1 MTREYS
7 VMIEENLYL
16 VTVSDDREVVLK
28 AREAGKICVGIW
40 EKNGCEDLDISA
52 ATYLVE
58 SIESLTQ
65 EYLEQIVKRN
75 LGLPWI
81 IAETKRLII
90 REFQIG
96 DEWQIPKEAEDTEAD
111 NLFRSSELLKS
122 YIQHQYGF
130 YEYGIWAVV
139 EKESG
144 IIVGKAGVTNLNWE
158 TQKATE
164 QERETKSN
172 YNQNNSQETYKVL
185 KDGVELGYH
194 IFTLYRQKGYGT
206 EACQAI
212 LAWCHEHLD
221 CPIYAKIDR
230 SNQASIRLAKAL
242 GFELIDQKYS
252 ELGQWNGLYEWSC

>member
-1 MTREYS
+1 M
-7 VMIEENLYL
+7 
-16 VTVSDDREVVLK
+16 
-28 AREAGKICVGIW
+28 
-40 EKNGCEDLDISA
+40 
-52 ATYLVE
+52 
-58 SIESLTQ
+58 
-65 EYLEQIVKRN
+65 
-75 LGLPWI
+75 
-81 IAETKRLII
+81 
-90 REFQIG
+90 
-96 DEWQIPKEAEDTEAD
+96 
-111 NLFRSSELLKS
+111 
-122 YIQHQYGF
+122 
-130 YEYGIWAVV
+130 V